1 MNIKNYAASHDLTI
15 KKVRELCT
23 EILGNVPADLVD
35 ADIVRLD
42 RALASAANSLA
53 LTDSM
58 DSQALAQALANSQ
71 LSQVD
76 HAVVEIVGVKV
87 LQKNLLFYLQTA
99 KRHLETE
106 KFNIDSLS
114 FQVEQKFYSELSAY
128 QQNTN
133 NSSLARMQRNANI
146 WSSQGVRSLSGSDS
160 EESELLESLESLMS
174 EFAL

>member
-15 KKVRELCT
+15 KKTRELCT
-23 EILGNVPADLVD
+23 EVLGNVPTDLVD
-35 ADIVRLD
+35 ADIVKLD
-42 RALASAANSLA
+42 QALASAANSLA
-53 LTDSM
+53 LADSI
-58 DSQALAQALANSQ
+58 DSEALANSQ
-71 LSQVD
+71 SSQVD

-87 LQKNLLFYLQTA
+87 LQKNLLLYLQTA

-128 QQNTN
+128 QQSTN

-146 WSSQGVRSLSGSDS
+146 WSSQGIKSINSSDDS
-160 EESELLESLESLMS
+160 EELQLLESLESLMS
-174 EFAL
+174 EFAI

>member
-15 KKVRELCT
+15 KKTRELCT
-23 EILGNVPADLVD
+23 EILGNIPTDLVD
-35 ADIVRLD
+35 ADIVKLD

-53 LTDSM
+53 LTDST
-58 DSQALAQALANSQ
+58 DFQAIASSQP
-71 LSQVD
+71 SQVD

-87 LQKNLLFYLQTA
+87 LQKNLLLYLQTA

-128 QQNTN
+128 QQSTN

-146 WSSQGVRSLSGSDS
+146 WSSQGVRSLSGNDS
-160 EESELLESLESLMS
+160 EESELLESLENLMS

>member
-1 MNIKNYAASHDLTI
+1 VNIKNYAASHDLTI
-15 KKVRELCT
+15 KKTRELCT
-23 EILGNVPADLVD
+23 EVLGSVPADLVD
-35 ADIVRLD
+35 ADIVKLD

-53 LTDSM
+53 LTDST
-58 DSQALAQALANSQ
+58 DFQAIASSQP
-71 LSQVD
+71 SQVD

-87 LQKNLLFYLQTA
+87 LQKNLLLYLQTA

-128 QQNTN
+128 QQSTN

-146 WSSQGVRSLSGSDS
+146 WSSQGVRSLSGNDS
-160 EESELLESLESLMS
+160 EESELLESLENLMS

>member
-15 KKVRELCT
+15 KKTRELCT
-23 EILGNVPADLVD
+23 EILGNIPTDLVD
-35 ADIVRLD
+35 ADIVKLN

-53 LTDSM
+53 FSDSV
-58 DSQALAQALANSQ
+58 DSQAIASSQ
-71 LSQVD
+71 PSQVD
-76 HAVVEIVGVKV
+76 HAVVEIVGVEV
-87 LQKNLLFYLQTA
+87 LQKNLLLYLQTA
-99 KRHLETE
+99 KRYLETE

-128 QQNTN
+128 QQSTN

-146 WSSQGVRSLSGSDS
+146 WSSQGVRSLSGNDS
-160 EESELLESLESLMS
+160 EESELLESLENLMS

>member
-1 MNIKNYAASHDLTI
+1 VNIKNYAASHDLTI
-15 KKVRELCT
+15 KKTRELCT
-23 EILGNVPADLVD
+23 EILGNIPTDLVD
-35 ADIVRLD
+35 ADIVKLD

-53 LTDSM
+53 LTDST
-58 DSQALAQALANSQ
+58 DFQAIASSQP
-71 LSQVD
+71 SQVD

-87 LQKNLLFYLQTA
+87 LQKNLLLYLQTA

-128 QQNTN
+128 QQSTN

-146 WSSQGVRSLSGSDS
+146 WSSQGVRSLSGNDS
-160 EESELLESLESLMS
+160 EESELLESLENLMS

>member
-1 MNIKNYAASHDLTI
+1 MMNIKSYAASHGLTI
-15 KKVRELCT
+15 KKTRELCA
-23 EILGNVPADLVD
+23 EVLGSVPADLLD
-35 ADIVRLD
+35 ADIVKLD
-42 RALASAANSLA
+42 RALASAASSLA
-53 LTDSM
+53 LADSA
-58 DSQALAQALANSQ
+58 DSSSAIANSQ
-71 LSQVD
+71 SSQVD

-87 LQKNLLFYLQTA
+87 LQKNLLLYLQTA

-133 NSSLARMQRNANI
+133 NSSLGRMQRNANI
-146 WSSQGVRSLSGSDS
+146 WSSQGVRSLSGNDS
-160 EESELLESLESLMS
+160 EESELLESLEGLMS

>member
-15 KKVRELCT
+15 KKTRDLCN
-23 EILGNVPADLVD
+23 EVLGNIPTDLVD
-35 ADIVRLD
+35 ADIVKLD
-42 RALASAANSLA
+42 QALASAANSLA
-53 LTDSM
+53 LADSA
-58 DSQALAQALANSQ
+58 DFQALANSQ

-87 LQKNLLFYLQTA
+87 LQKNLLLYLQTA

-114 FQVEQKFYSELSAY
+114 FQVEQKFYSELSVY
-128 QQNTN
+128 QQSTN

-146 WSSQGVRSLSGSDS
+146 WSFQGVKSLSGNDS
-160 EESELLESLESLMS
+160 EESELLESLENLMS

>member
-15 KKVRELCT
+15 KKTRELCT
-23 EILGNVPADLVD
+23 EILGNIPTDLVD
-35 ADIVRLD
+35 ADIVKLD

-53 LTDSM
+53 LTDST
-58 DSQALAQALANSQ
+58 DFQAIANSQ
-71 LSQVD
+71 PSQVD
-76 HAVVEIVGVKV
+76 HAVMEIVGVKV
-87 LQKNLLFYLQTA
+87 LQKNLLLYLQTA

-128 QQNTN
+128 QQSIN

-146 WSSQGVRSLSGSDS
+146 WSSQGVRSLSGNDS
-160 EESELLESLESLMS
+160 EESELLESLENLMS

>member
-15 KKVRELCT
+15 KKTRELCT
-23 EILGNVPADLVD
+23 EILGNIPTDLVD
-35 ADIVRLD
+35 ADIVKLD

-53 LTDSM
+53 FADSV
-58 DSQALAQALANSQ
+58 DSQAIASSQ
-71 LSQVD
+71 PSQVD
-76 HAVVEIVGVKV
+76 HAVVEIVGVEV
-87 LQKNLLFYLQTA
+87 LQKNLLLYLQSA
-99 KRHLETE
+99 KRYLETE

-128 QQNTN
+128 QQSTN

-146 WSSQGVRSLSGSDS
+146 WSSQGVRSLSGNDS
-160 EESELLESLESLMS
+160 EESELLESLENLMS